1 MMKEFFKDIFDY
13 HHHFNQKILQQLQ
26 SYSSNLS
33 ERTQPLFSHI
43 INAHQIWNARVANTK
58 ELGVHQL
65 HSFSECKNLDLLNYQ
80 KTLTI
85 INERDLDE
93 TVSYQN
99 SKGMSFTNT
108 LQDILFHI
116 ANHTT
121 HHRGQ
126 IISDLRAS
134 GVAPIATDYIF
145 FKRK

>member
-1 MMKEFFKDIFDY
+1 MKDFFKGIFDY

-26 SYSSNLS
+26 SHSSNLS

-43 INAHQIWNARVANTK
+43 INAHQIWNARVANIK
-58 ELGVHQL
+58 ELEVHQK

-85 INERDLDE
+85 IEGHDLDN
-93 TVSYQN
+93 TVSYHN
-99 SKGMSFTNT
+99 SKGLPFTNS
-108 LQDILFHI
+108 LQEILFHI

-134 GVAPIATDYIF
+134 GITPIATDYIF
-145 FKRK
+145 FKRN